1 MENTSQSKANQGNQ
15 NRDKGINNWNERL
28 DENLEPNAH
37 NDVIADEKAKEF
49 SEKHGSGDQSDE
61 ADQAAD

>member
-15 NRDKGINNWNERL
+15 NPDKGINNWNERL